1 MRSTI
6 VRCTLSFVIPS
17 SLCFLA
23 AGAIGGLTHGQEVK
37 QGNKSKEENGTGV
50 VVALV
55 ATSTPIQPVQ
65 IQPVQSQPPAGQVQW
80 GELDLDSILNR
91 PLDAN
96 RSMSRL
102 KTDRRFLDESSIP
115 DTTRL
120 QIGDGSPYLWEGT
133 GYTWHSAAFCHS
145 PLYFEQPNLERYG
158 QGPCHPWATPV
169 SAGRFLGQ
177 VTTLPLAVIWSPPWS
192 RSCTLG
198 HHRPGDLAPWQR
210 KGGSH

>member
-1 MRSTI
+1 MRIAVDCRSW
-6 VRCTLSFVIPS
+6 
-17 SLCFLA
+17 SL
-23 AGAIGGLTHGQEVK
+23 
-37 QGNKSKEENGTGV
+37 
-50 VVALV
+50 VAL
-55 ATSTPIQPVQ
+55 STLCLLIIDASGGIALGQDNTASPSV
-65 IQPVQSQPPAGQVQW
+65 VPAGQVPW

-120 QIGDGSPYLWEGT
+120 QFGDGSPYLWEGT
-133 GYTWHSAAFCHS
+133 GYAWHSPAFCHS

-158 QGPCHPWATPV
+158 QGPCRPWASTV
-169 SAGRFLGQ
+169 SATRFVGQ

-210 KGGSH
+210 KTSSH